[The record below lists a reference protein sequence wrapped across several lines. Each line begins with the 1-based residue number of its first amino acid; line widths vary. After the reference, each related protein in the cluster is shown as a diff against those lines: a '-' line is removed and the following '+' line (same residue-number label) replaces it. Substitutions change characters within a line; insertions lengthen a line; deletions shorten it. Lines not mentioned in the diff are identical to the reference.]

1 MTFEEEEKIRNDGF
15 NDFWKVESSDDNPY
29 EKIQTNVFGGRSD
42 ILKHITVNMSNLRE
56 RANRAKKFRCK
67 NLIAVL
73 ENPKTIENIGS
84 TIRNVDALGVE
95 KLYVVD
101 GSKLLPKD
109 WETMRTRNSLN
120 KISVSAIKWS
130 YVKTF
135 PTTEECVNY
144 LKKKGFVS
152 FVTSPHQKGKVNTDL
167 EECNFTR
174 KKLAV
179 WFGNESK
186 GISQKAVD
194 EAYACINIPMC
205 GIIESLNLGTC
216 TGIVLYEATRQRREY
231 SKRKLKV

>member
-1 MTFEEEEKIRNDGF
+1 
-15 NDFWKVESSDDNPY
+15 
-29 EKIQTNVFGGRSD
+29 
-42 ILKHITVNMSNLRE
+42 MSNLRE
-56 RANRAKKFRCK
+56 KANKSKKFRCK

-84 TIRNVDALGVE
+84 TIRNVNALGVE

-101 GSKLLPKD
+101 GNKLLPND
-109 WETMRTRNSLN
+109 WQTMRTKHSLN
-120 KISVSAIKWS
+120 KISVSSIKWS
-130 YVKTF
+130 YVRTF
-135 PTTEECVNY
+135 QTTEECIEY

-152 FVTSPHQKGKVNTDL
+152 FVTSPHQKGKINSDL
-167 EECNFTR
+167 EECNFTL

-194 EAYACINIPMC
+194 EAYCCINIPMC

-216 TGIVLYEATRQRREY
+216 TGIVLYEATRQRREFV
-231 SKRKLKV
+231 KRKLEV